1 MNISVFGM
9 GYVGCVTAAA
19 LSQRGNRVVGVD
31 INGQKVEAIAVGES
45 PVLEKG
51 LSEVIAE
58 SVRSGR
64 LTATTNGA
72 AAVSETELSLL
83 CVGTPTKKNG
93 SFEYSHLMGAV
104 REIGAGIARKT
115 EPHIVA
121 LRSTLLPGT
130 TESLIIP
137 ELERTSAKKAGTDF
151 TVHVNP
157 EFLREGSALHDFDN
171 QPFVIIGSA
180 AGTSGAVFERLYDG
194 TGPCFHVTI
203 KTAETL
209 KYICNTFHALKI
221 TFANEIGMICQA
233 LGIDSHEIMG
243 LFCRDTKL
251 NISPAYLKPGFA
263 FGGSCLPK
271 DLRALLYQAKTLDVE
286 TPLLSAILQSNQLQI
301 QRAIDFVAE
310 TGVRNVGL
318 LGLTFK
324 VGTDDLRESPLVRLC
339 EALIGKGFHVRVYD
353 PNLVIDKL
361 VGANKMYI
369 EEQIPHIARLL
380 CDSFEALIAKNELL
394 ILGNRY
400 DGLKGQLMSLDSKVK
415 ILDLVRFFD
424 RTGISPSYQG
434 ICW

>member
-19 LSQRGNRVVGVD
+19 LSQRGNHVVGVD

-51 LSEVIAE
+51 LSELIAE
-58 SVRSGR
+58 SVRSGK

-104 REIGAGIARKT
+104 REVGAGIARKS

-130 TESLIIP
+130 TESLVIP
-137 ELERTSAKKAGTDF
+137 ELEKVSGKKAGTDF

-157 EFLREGSALHDFDN
+157 EFLREGSALLDFDN

-180 AGTSGAVFERLYDG
+180 AGTSGVVFEKLYDG

-233 LGIDSHEIMG
+233 LGIDSHEIMR

-286 TPLLSAILQSNQLQI
+286 TPLLSAILQSNQLQV

-324 VGTDDLRESPLVRLC
+324 TGTDDLRESPLVRLC

-353 PNLVIDKL
+353 PNLVIGKL

-369 EEQIPHIARLL
+369 EEQIPHIGRLL
-380 CDSFEALIAKNELL
+380 CDSFDALVASNELL

-400 DGLKGQLMSLDSKVK
+400 DDLKQRLAALDGRIK
-415 ILDLVRFFD
+415 ILDLIRFFD
-424 RTGISPSYQG
+424 QTETSKSYHG